1 MRGALLGVADG
12 SVAVRQLPDP
22 ALGGIASSSGS
33 RRTVPEAQS
42 LPQSSVKIHRWLRE
56 HLRGARGSNFAER
69 NNKWP

>member
-1 MRGALLGVADG
+1 MGGLSPPPG
-12 SVAVRQLPDP
+12 SH
-22 ALGGIASSSGS
+22 
-33 RRTVPEAQS
+33 RTVPEAQS